1 MSDHLILRTQS
12 FTNQT
17 KSDSLVENINHHQFR
32 ALAIIFEVKMNRL
45 DAQLI
50 LKSHWCQHLCDQN
63 PQISCQMQ
71 TKKISNWLF
80 FFKPPTKNGSGKT
93 HRSLY
98 VTCLMLLPHAD
109 QQQSKKFN
117 RAAIHNTH
125 THTHWRQTAIHNTSY
140 NIAHPVRIEIFS
152 PNNTQLTNLT
162 TFMTA
167 MVITNNNNNNDRLT
181 AFDPGQPG

>member
-32 ALAIIFEVKMNRL
+32 ALAIIFEVKMNHL

-50 LKSHWCQHLCDQN
+50 LKSHWCQNLCDQN
-63 PQISCQMQ
+63 LQWSCQMQ
-71 TKKISNWLF
+71 TKKTSKWLF

-109 QQQSKKFN
+109 QQQSKKFS
-117 RAAIHNTH
+117 RA
-125 THTHWRQTAIHNTSY
+125 AIHNTSY
-140 NIAHPVRIEIFS
+140 NIAHLVRIRDFQ
-152 PNNTQLTNLT
+152 PKQHPVNKFNNFHDGDGHNKVST
-162 TFMTA
+162 
-167 MVITNNNNNNDRLT
+167 
-181 AFDPGQPG
+181 